1 MGLRNFFQNIFFKE
15 MEGFSTTSDPV
26 IEASI
31 FYKEFAIQT
40 CISLITNALCMSEF
54 DTYRSGKKV
63 KENSYYAFNIEPNVN
78 QNASEF
84 WSQAITN
91 LIYTNECLIVQLQ
104 GGFYVADYFTHNEKV
119 FYPDTYTNVVV
130 RGYPL
135 TDTFQESDVFYFKLN
150 DGNIKALLDSL
161 YKDYSNVLGVAMD
174 AYSRLNAEKGI
185 LHVNGI
191 IPPNGPIRDAF
202 DNLMNNDFRTFFNS
216 NNAVLPLQNG
226 YKYEPLNKLSATKQS
241 NTSRDIKSIIDDIF
255 EFASIAIHVPKG
267 VFKGD
272 VVDAESQ
279 TNNFLMFTVNPIA
292 KIIKNEINRKY
303 YKKNNVL
310 TGTFLKI
317 DTSKIA
323 NVNLTTLSNAADILF
338 RTGVNTINDNLELL
352 GREPI
357 NEDWANKHY
366 VTKNYQSIVD
376 MKGGEIDGTEN
387 NESTN

>member
-1 MGLRNFFQNIFFKE
+1 MGLRNFFQNLFFKE
-15 MEGFSTTSDPV
+15 MDGIELNSKLTL
-26 IEASI
+26 EASI

-40 CISLITNALCMSEF
+40 CISLISNALCMSEF

-63 KENSYYAFNIEPNVN
+63 KENSYYAFNIEPNIN

-84 WSQAITN
+84 WGQAITN

-135 TDTFQESDVFYFKLN
+135 TDTFQEQDVFYLKLN

-185 LHVNGI
+185 LH
-191 IPPNGPIRDAF
+191 IPGMIPTNGPIRDAF
-202 DNLMNNDFRTFFNS
+202 NNLINNDFREFFKS
-216 NNAVLPLQNG
+216 NTAVLPLQNG
-226 YKYEPLNKLSATKQS
+226 YKYDPLNKLSATKQS
-241 NTSRDIKSIIDDIF
+241 NTSRDLKAIIDDIF
-255 EFASIAIHVPKG
+255 EFASTALHIPKG
-267 VFKGD
+267 ILKGD
-272 VVDAESQ
+272 VVDSESQ
-279 TNNFLMFTVNPIA
+279 TNNFLMIGVNPIA

-303 YKKNNVL
+303 YRKENVL
-310 TGTFLKI
+310 AGTFLKI

-357 NEDWANKHY
+357 NEEWANEHY

-376 MKGGEIDGTEN
+376 LKGGETDGTEN
-387 NESTN
+387 IESTD